1 MRQWFFTQAR
11 PYWWSINKFGTG
23 VKSFH
28 RNDNLDNDKIWYGI
42 IYTVSEKCPNTEFF
56 SDPYFPTL
64 EVNKEIYGVYHR
76 IQSEYRKLRTRK
88 NSVFGYFS
96 RSDKHCDKRVTFN
109 SLKFNCSKSKILKY
123 IIILHVKM
131 SIGACSLTSS
141 QYLGS
146 NLSAKEFGNISE
158 ASSENCF
165 QLITSMSIPEPY
177 NFLYTVALCVIAFY
191 GGISNALLIYGSV
204 RTTTKYNSSLKLFL
218 VLSASDLWTTII
230 AIPIQI
236 YIVKSGHKVNCL
248 SSSIQVFTAHLTPW
262 NSGLILCVISLV
274 RYITVTTKRLKEILD
289 GKALVLVVFL
299 NFLLALALVFWQT
312 LSYYY
317 KLSISLSVYYFLAG
331 NSALILLTG
340 VIVLNLRLISFLRKT
355 RRASVTANSQYQI
368 KVAKTVL
375 ILSLTTFVCYT
386 PAILGWIVS
395 AYYYFYDVENRIIP
409 QTFNHGYRFWYILIV
424 VLDPQFILC
433 QAGWHFVFGILCLRK
448 GQILQIRFLIRS
460 WNKYNE

>member
-1 MRQWFFTQAR
+1 MSK
-11 PYWWSINKFGTG
+11 YG
-23 VKSFH
+23 V
-28 RNDNLDNDKIWYGI
+28 
-42 IYTVSEKCPNTEFF
+42 F
-56 SDPYFPTL
+56 SGPYFL
-64 EVNKEIYGVYHR
+64 AFEVNKEIYGVYHR
-76 IQSEYRKLRTRK
+76 IQSEYRKLRTKK
-88 NSVFGYFS
+88 NSVFGHFS
-96 RSDKHCDKRVTFN
+96 CSDKHRDKRVTFN
-109 SLKFNCSKSKILKY
+109 SLKFNYSKSKMLKY

-146 NLSAKEFGNISE
+146 NLSAKEFGNTSE

-177 NFLYTVALCVIAFY
+177 NVLYTIALCIIAFY
-191 GGISNALLIYGSV
+191 GGISNVLLIYGSV

-236 YIVKSGHKVNCL
+236 YIVKSGHKLNCL
-248 SSSIQVFTAHLTPW
+248 SSSIQVFSAHLTPW

-375 ILSLTTFVCYT
+375 VLSLTTFVCYT

-409 QTFNHGYRFWYILIV
+409 QTFNPWLQVLIYLNCGIGPSIYIMSSGLAFRV
-424 VLDPQFILC
+424 
-433 QAGWHFVFGILCLRK
+433 
-448 GQILQIRFLIRS
+448 
-460 WNKYNE
+460 WNSLFKKRTNSTNKVSNQELK

>member
-123 IIILHVKM
+123 IIVLHVKM

-409 QTFNHGYRFWYILIV
+409 QTFNPWLQVLIYLNCGIGPSIYIMSSGLAFRV
-424 VLDPQFILC
+424 
-433 QAGWHFVFGILCLRK
+433 
-448 GQILQIRFLIRS
+448 
-460 WNKYNE
+460 WNSLFKKRTNSTNKVSNQELK